1 MELFKMSVAIAM
13 VLLLSLIAERVSPS
27 LAGIL
32 CGYPLGVAI
41 TLFFVGYEISPEFAS
56 KSALFTAVGLIG
68 TQASAYGYYRFSLLA
83 QGRGRVQQV
92 AISAIG
98 GLAVFFSIAAIVHLA
113 KVDLLTAIFLP
124 SSAILLFIFL
134 FRDVE
139 NMRIEKKFTAGMRS
153 LMLRAVFAGT
163 VVCLTT
169 GVADSVGPAWAGL
182 FAAFPMTIVPSAMI
196 IHFTHDLEHTHAFLK
211 NVPRGIGSAVVYALA
226 LRVFYPRFGV
236 FAGTL
241 ICYAIA
247 TIYLVML
254 SFGVGFLRS
263 RQLQS

>member
-83 QGRGRVQQV
+83 RGRGRVQQV

-98 GLAVFFSIAAIVHLA
+98 GLAVFFSSHNTPKNRHNSASPPLNAMAPLRTHHPH
-113 KVDLLTAIFLP
+113 DF
-124 SSAILLFIFL
+124 SS
-134 FRDVE
+134 
-139 NMRIEKKFTAGMRS
+139 S
-153 LMLRAVFAGT
+153 
-163 VVCLTT
+163 
-169 GVADSVGPAWAGL
+169 
-182 FAAFPMTIVPSAMI
+182 
-196 IHFTHDLEHTHAFLK
+196 
-211 NVPRGIGSAVVYALA
+211 
-226 LRVFYPRFGV
+226 
-236 FAGTL
+236 
-241 ICYAIA
+241 
-247 TIYLVML
+247 
-254 SFGVGFLRS
+254 
-263 RQLQS
+263 